1 MITEPRPASVNSDGY
16 GVQGRHYLPHQET
29 GMQTRGLSLAQ
40 IVRVTAWLAAAF
52 LLHLILIKIGF

>member
-1 MITEPRPASVNSDGY
+1 
-16 GVQGRHYLPHQET
+16 LPHQET